1 MIWLSVVSA
10 PWSELD
16 RTKGGLESL
25 ISGTVQMLHAN
36 AKSEHSNKA
45 VANHKAIYITVNF
58 HLIKRVH
65 LFYCLFIIASW
76 FFMDIKRTVSFFF
89 YK

>member
-1 MIWLSVVSA
+1 VGVNLRGNMIWLSVVSA

-45 VANHKAIYITVNF
+45 GTIM
-58 HLIKRVH
+58 
-65 LFYCLFIIASW
+65 LFISL
-76 FFMDIKRTVSFFF
+76 
-89 YK
+89 